1 MTRLRA
7 LSQSSNVNDSDFSG
21 VTRLT
26 TAIRAAMMCVALGA
40 IALPVQLQA
49 QEAAGTVGAARSY
62 AIAAGPLGEALNQF
76 ARQAG
81 ITLAATPTQT
91 QGAQSPGLQGNYA
104 VDQALAILLGSSGLQ
119 AVSQDGSN
127 YVLRASAG
135 EAMSLPTTDIR
146 GFALG
151 NALGSMDGYNA
162 THSQIATKTSTA
174 LLETSQSVSVVTRQ
188 QMDDQGSQ
196 TVSQA
201 MRYTPGVLT
210 NPYGA
215 THRYDYVAMR
225 GFNDGSVDNIYLDGL
240 KSMGDSGTYSTM
252 QVDPYF
258 LERVDILKGPSSV
271 LYGRSSPGGLV
282 ALTSKKPL
290 YEPYHQIQATVGTQG
305 QRGVGF
311 DFSGPLDD
319 DKRIAYRLTGLT
331 DKSDTQFDHA
341 EEKRYALAPTV
352 SIDFSEDTSLTL
364 QAYLQHDP
372 EGGYHGG
379 VPASGTLHQRNGQR
393 ISENFFDGEP
403 GVDGYSRNQQSFGYQ
418 FEHRFND
425 VFTARQNFRYLDS
438 KVSMDQIYAY
448 DWTTP
453 TSNELTRYYSGGDE
467 RLHAFIVDNMLQA
480 EFFTGAAKHTTLL
493 GVDYQRR
500 KTVVDWTS
508 GSVAPLN
515 AFNPE
520 YGNSAISYYSPTS
533 YLRRLEQTGVY
544 AQDLIELDKWRFSL
558 GLRQDWVK
566 TSDEN
571 RLAETGR
578 PAGTEISDRRTKLTG
593 RAGVLYLF
601 DNGIA
606 PYLSYS
612 ESFNPNSYSDSAGN
626 PLAPTDGTQWEAG
639 IKYQPPGTDNLFTA
653 SVFRID
659 QENLASKLPQEN
671 FYRPIGAVRSQ
682 GLELEAHM
690 QLTDNFK
697 LLGSYTLTD
706 IEYSKSMVSTL
717 STATNPIENKGNSP
731 TQAPRHMAS
740 LWGDY
745 AFNDGALDGLRLG
758 AGVRYVGYSWAD
770 AENTMKVP
778 SYTLFDASVGYD
790 LSKVG
795 IKGVDVRVNANNL
808 TNESYIATCASLS
821 FCYMGEERN
830 VSATVSY
837 EF

>member
-1 MTRLRA
+1 MIRL
-7 LSQSSNVNDSDFSG
+7 QPTPSSSAANDACLGSVSSRPSLLG
-21 VTRLT
+21 
-26 TAIRAAMMCVALGA
+26 TAIRAALISTTLTACSLPLTALA
-40 IALPVQLQA
+40 EDSAVIINP
-49 QEAAGTVGAARSY
+49 TRSY
-62 AIAAGPLGEALNQF
+62 SIPAGPLGEALNQF

-81 ITLAATPTQT
+81 IMLSATPEQT
-91 QGAQSPGLQGNYA
+91 AGARTAGLQGSYST
-104 VDQALAILLGSSGLQ
+104 DQALAILLGGSGLQ
-119 AVSQDGSN
+119 AASQDGSS
-127 YVLRASAG
+127 YVLRQAGG
-135 EAMSLPTTDIR
+135 EAMSLPTTDVH

-151 NALGSMDGYNA
+151 NALGSMEGYNA

-174 LLETSQSVSVVTRQ
+174 LLETSQSVSVVTRE

-196 TVSQA
+196 TVAQA

-290 YEPYHQIQATVGTQG
+290 YEPGHQIQATVGSNH

-319 DKRIAYRLTGLT
+319 DKRIAYRLVGLT

-341 EEKRYALAPTV
+341 EEKRYALAPTL

-379 VPASGTLHQRNGQR
+379 NPADGALHQRNGQR
-393 ISENFFDGEP
+393 LSEHFFEGEP
-403 GVDGYSRNQQSFGYQ
+403 GIDGYSRDQQSFGYQ

-438 KVSMDQIYAY
+438 KVSLDQVYSY
-448 DWTTP
+448 GWTSP
-453 TSNELTRYYSGGDE
+453 TRNELNRYYSGANE
-467 RLHAFIVDNMLQA
+467 HLHSYIVDNMLQA
-480 EFFTGAAKHTTLL
+480 EFLTGPVKHTALF
-493 GVDYQRR
+493 GADYQRR
-500 KTVVDWTS
+500 KTVVDWES
-508 GSVAPLN
+508 GSLAPIN
-515 AFNPE
+515 AFNPV
-520 YGNSAISYYSPTS
+520 YGNSQITYYDPTS

-544 AQDLIELDKWRFSL
+544 AQDLIEWDKWRFSL
-558 GLRQDWVK
+558 GLRHDWVE

-571 RLAETGR
+571 RIAEFGR
-578 PAGTEISDRRTKLTG
+578 PEGTGINDKRTKTTG
-593 RAGVLYLF
+593 RAGILYLF
-601 DNGIA
+601 DNGLA
-606 PYLSYS
+606 PYISYS
-612 ESFNPNSYSDSAGN
+612 ESFNPNSYTDSAGN
-626 PLAPTDGTQWEAG
+626 PLAPTDGKQWEAG
-639 IKYQPPGTDNLFTA
+639 IKYQPPGTDHLFTA

-659 QENLASKLPQEN
+659 QENLATKLPQEN
-671 FYRPIGAVRSQ
+671 FYRAIGAVRSQ

-697 LLGSYTLTD
+697 VLGSYTLTD
-706 IEYSKSMVSTL
+706 IDYSKSMVSTV
-717 STATNPIENKGNSP
+717 SDVDNKGNSP
-731 TQAPRHMAS
+731 TQAPKHMAS
-740 LWGDY
+740 VWGDY
-745 AFNDGALDGLRLG
+745 KINSGALDGLRLG
-758 AGVRYVGYSWAD
+758 SGLRYVGSSWVD

-778 SYTLFDASVGYD
+778 SYLLWDASVGYD
-790 LSKVG
+790 LGKVG
-795 IKGVDVRVNANNL
+795 LKGVDVRLNANNL
-808 TNESYIATCASLS
+808 TNESYIASCASLD

-830 VSATVSY
+830 VSATLSY
-837 EF
+837 QF

>member
-26 TAIRAAMMCVALGA
+26 TAIRTAMMCVALGA

-49 QEAAGTVGAARSY
+49 QEAAGTVGTARSY

-91 QGAQSPGLQGNYA
+91 AAAQSPGLQGSYS

-290 YEPYHQIQATVGTQG
+290 YEPYHQIQTTVGTQG

-331 DKSDTQFDHA
+331 DKSDTQFDHV

-372 EGGYHGG
+372 KGGYHGG

-393 ISENFFDGEP
+393 ISEHFFDGEP

-438 KVSMDQIYAY
+438 KVNMDQVYAY

-515 AFNPE
+515 GFNPA

-558 GLRQDWVK
+558 GLRQDWVE

-593 RAGVLYLF
+593 RAGVLYLL

-731 TQAPRHMAS
+731 TQAPKHMAS

-837 EF
+837 AF

>member
-49 QEAAGTVGAARSY
+49 QEAAGTVGTARSY

-91 QGAQSPGLQGNYA
+91 AAAQSPGLQGSYS

-372 EGGYHGG
+372 KGGYHGG

-393 ISENFFDGEP
+393 ISEHFFDGEP

-438 KVSMDQIYAY
+438 KVNMDQVYAY

-515 AFNPE
+515 GFNPA

-558 GLRQDWVK
+558 GLRQDWVE

-731 TQAPRHMAS
+731 TQAPKHMAS

-790 LSKVG
+790 LSKIG

-837 EF
+837 AF

>member
-49 QEAAGTVGAARSY
+49 QEAAGTVGTARSY

-81 ITLAATPTQT
+81 ITLAATPMQT
-91 QGAQSPGLQGNYA
+91 AAARSPGLQGSYS
-104 VDQALAILLGSSGLQ
+104 VDQALTILLGSSGLQ

-372 EGGYHGG
+372 KGGYHGG

-403 GVDGYSRNQQSFGYQ
+403 GVDGYRRNQQSFGYQ

-438 KVSMDQIYAY
+438 KVNLDQVYAY

-480 EFFTGAAKHTTLL
+480 EFFTGAAKHTALL

-515 AFNPE
+515 GFNPA

-558 GLRQDWVK
+558 GLRQDWVE

-571 RLAETGR
+571 RLAESGR

-706 IEYSKSMVSTL
+706 IEYSKSMISTL

-731 TQAPRHMAS
+731 TQAPKHMAS

-745 AFNDGALDGLRLG
+745 AFNEGALDGLRLG

-837 EF
+837 AF